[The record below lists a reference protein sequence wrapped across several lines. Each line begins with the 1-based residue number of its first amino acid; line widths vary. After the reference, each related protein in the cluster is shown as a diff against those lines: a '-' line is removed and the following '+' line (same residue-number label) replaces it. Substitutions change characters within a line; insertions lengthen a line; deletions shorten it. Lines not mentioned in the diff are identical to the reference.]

1 MNEESQNEAGK
12 PAIPKAEET
21 TGQPVEQASG
31 EGAAAAARPA
41 SKVASFRLRTEAHD
55 TIIARAKEAGI
66 SPRAWLEDA
75 ILTNRTQII
84 AKPAKHPDLKGLL
97 FQINRAGNNLN
108 QIAHTLH
115 GLRLAN
121 KLTPEHYEQ
130 HMATLSA
137 IETALTEALGR
148 ARAD

>member
-1 MNEESQNEAGK
+1 MAEESPKAGE
-12 PAIPKAEET
+12 PAIPKAEAAA
-21 TGQPVEQASG
+21 GQPVELASE

-41 SKVASFRLRTEAHD
+41 SKVASFRLRAEAHD
-55 TIIARAKEAGI
+55 TITARAKEAGI

-75 ILTNRTQII
+75 ILTNRTQIV
-84 AKPAKHPDLKGLL
+84 AKAAKHPDLNGLL
-97 FQINRAGNNLN
+97 FQVNRAGNNLN